1 MAMTTAHAVP
11 RPLLWIDG
19 QEREA
24 QDGRTIPTDNPATG
38 DTLTELPRGG
48 RADVDAAV
56 SAARR
61 SFESGWGKLSGAD
74 RARILWRAGEL
85 LMERVPDLARLEAV
99 DTGKPIGN
107 ARMVDVPRSADTFFY
122 YSGWATKIGGQTIPV
137 RGPFLNYTLR
147 EPLGVVGAIVP
158 WNFPILLA
166 ARKIAPALAAGN
178 TVVLKPP
185 EEASLS
191 CLALGRVLLDAGA
204 PPGTLNVVTG
214 LGEEAG
220 AALVAHPG
228 VDKISFTG
236 GTSTGKIILK
246 TAADTLKKV
255 TVELGGKSPNIVF
268 ADADLDAAVPGAV
281 RAIFYNQGEICTAGS
296 RLLVEEKVL
305 DRVIEGVVAGGKK
318 MVVGDPLDET
328 TQMGPL
334 VSREHH
340 ERVVGYIGKGEAEG
354 AKRLS
359 GGPRA
364 GKGFYV
370 EPTVFGG
377 VAESMTIAREE
388 IFGPVLAV
396 IPFKDLAEAAR
407 LADATEF
414 GLAAGVWT
422 RDIGKAHKL
431 AASIRAGTVW
441 INTYN
446 VYDAASPYGGYKQSG
461 FGRENGEEVLREL
474 TQLKS
479 VWVAL
484 DR

>member
-1 MAMTTAHAVP
+1 MTTAYAVP
-11 RPLLWIDG
+11 PPRLWIDG

-24 QDGRTIPTDNPATG
+24 ADGRTLPTDNPATG
-38 DTLTELPRGG
+38 DTLTVLPRGG
-48 RADVDAAV
+48 TEDVDAAV
-56 SAARR
+56 RAARK

-85 LMERVPDLARLEAV
+85 LNERVEELARLEAI

-122 YSGWATKIGGQTIPV
+122 YAGWATKIGGETIPV
-137 RGPFLNYTLR
+137 TGRFLNYTLR
-147 EPLGVVGAIVP
+147 EPLGVVAAIVP
-158 WNFPILLA
+158 WNFPLLLG
-166 ARKIAPALAAGN
+166 ARKVAPALAAGN
-178 TVVLKPP
+178 TVILKPP
-185 EEASLS
+185 EEASLT
-191 CLALGRVLLDAGA
+191 CLELGRILLDAGA

-214 LGEEAG
+214 YGEEAG

-236 GTSTGKIILK
+236 GTATGKIILK
-246 TAADTLKKV
+246 QAADTLKKV
-255 TVELGGKSPNIVF
+255 TLELGGKSPNIVF

-281 RAIFYNQGEICTAGS
+281 RAVFYNQGEICTAGS
-296 RLLVEEKVL
+296 RLLVEERVL
-305 DRVIEGVVAGGKK
+305 ERVLEGVVAGSKK
-318 MVVGDPLDET
+318 MVVGDPLDPK

-340 ERVVGYIGKGEAEG
+340 ERVLGYIGKGDAEG
-354 AKRLS
+354 AKRLT
-359 GGPRA
+359 GGPRQ
-364 GKGFYV
+364 GNGFYV

-377 VAESMTIAREE
+377 VGEAMTIAREE
-388 IFGPVLAV
+388 IFGPVLSV
-396 IPFKDLAEAAR
+396 IAFKDVADAAR
-407 LADATEF
+407 LADATEY

-446 VYDAASPYGGYKQSG
+446 MYDAASPYGGYKQSG
-461 FGRENGEEVLREL
+461 FGRENGEAVLHEL
-474 TQLKS
+474 TQTKS

-484 DR
+484 DK